1 MVPIQRREARRKR
14 VGRVDHPTIRHGKPS
29 VSGVGSINHCRGIGI
44 PIVNSCKLNRKD
56 FFPRHDGRREQAG
69 AISSSDTVARRSVVK
84 IRLHETIQGATD
96 S

>member
-56 FFPRHDGRREQAG
+56 FFRLGLGRTADGALGLVLWDSGAVLVLAGWRE
-69 AISSSDTVARRSVVK
+69 
-84 IRLHETIQGATD
+84 
-96 S
+96 